1 MAPTDQCD
9 TIGIIFPISEDHV
22 ERFFN
27 GKKSVFVKFFG
38 RDTIPERLQKGS
50 RLFFYQSRSKK
61 EVVGEAMIAD
71 VTSGRIE
78 EMFVRYGD
86 DLFLTR
92 SELQEYAGTRKAKS
106 MLVLVLQKV
115 RRYTVPLRLDKSV
128 TMAGQYMTKKMLE
141 NLRAK

>member
-1 MAPTDQCD
+1 MAPTDECD

-27 GKKSVFVKFFG
+27 GQKSVFVKFFG

-61 EVVGEAMIAD
+61 EVVGEAIIAD

-78 EMFVRYGD
+78 EVLARY
-86 DLFLTR
+86 
-92 SELQEYAGTRKAKS
+92 E
-106 MLVLVLQKV
+106 
-115 RRYTVPLRLDKSV
+115 
-128 TMAGQYMTKKMLE
+128 MTYF
-141 NLRAK
+141 